1 LNIVQHVNRRVRTN
15 GNVALPV
22 ATLVDTAQQADA
34 APMTR
39 SLALMY
45 VEMGFPR
52 LSASDRASLVPALLL
67 AAHRHDAIRVR
78 CLRLAFESI
87 ALVPLN
93 RPDATAHWPLAAEPA
108 ARAGLLAFA
117 AQLLLASCVSVVRSL
132 PSPGLSMRTYCDLL
146 FATAQ
151 RALSL
156 ADVAAAAPTD
166 RVELRYESRR
176 LNELK
181 LQIVEFLLHS
191 HLFTN
196 DELLQPLVAAAG
208 ASNNLV
214 ADAGQSALKRI
225 GNFDI
230 ENDASVAALYRLCL
244 GDQPAAVA
252 DADERATPA
261 DANVQLKSL
270 SFLSRST
277 LAANCFP
284 LAPNLIRATVWAK
297 RVPLRLR
304 RAGQA
309 FAHHVLATATDEKL
323 QPFASDLMLQ
333 LLALCEKQGELFQQ
347 RSFGVVTP
355 GAAGSAD
362 PDALSMAIDGSSV
375 AATATTTT
383 SEAADVGDEDG
394 AAIVTLSAQD
404 AVELQ
409 KFAFQALG
417 RLARRSPAHVIAA
430 GLQVPETL
438 WRTMSESSALHHD
451 ADQAMRAILSTF
463 KGAPAPLLD
472 GVLGLLS
479 EMIASKID
487 AARVVAVWAA
497 NELFAFDDVRARRL
511 CFIGAGDL
519 LGAVREQAARGL
531 APPPSAAY
539 PALSSVAAVWRELCG
554 GATTSRQ
561 PAAGVGSSEVIA
573 ACAQFAHRALLSA
586 ARAAGAASL
595 RAYVAANVA
604 ALADVAALCIEAIE
618 SRPSVAAKVAAA
630 VLLFELAAV
639 EPALLRGRA
648 EWCARALAQAG
659 ERPCNM
665 IGAQLVALASDL
677 LGDDELRAL
686 CAKLAND
693 CEQASS
699 VAVAQAALRALALI
713 ALRSARAALTLPPM
727 RAALAHYD
735 VRFKEATQSVT
746 RAERVTL
753 LGICACSLPDDAAE
767 RDAVLDEL
775 FRALKDSDRVV
786 VERAALALGQLAL
799 GVAEGAPLRRTLYEK
814 LLATQQLAHIESHFA
829 IGAALATVLGGGA
842 ARCVRSMFAPSSLA
856 DEAAESERERDG
868 ESDEWHEVER
878 DGGGGG
884 GGAAPRIGARE
895 LVGADG
901 ALIEQCMRELMT
913 RVIAPT
919 ASPVSRVSGSVW
931 LLALVKFLAA
941 HPAVRARL
949 RDTHV
954 AFAWMLSDANE
965 LAQEVAAR
973 GLSLV
978 YELAHDDEATRAALV
993 QTLLRSLSGTPSAA
1007 EAHASG
1013 SGAKV
1018 TADSELLPNGIG
1030 EAPQSAG
1037 GGKLSTYR
1045 ELCSMANDIGQPEL
1059 IYQFLQ
1065 LSAHSAMWRS
1075 KRGAAFAA
1083 SAILRHARAD
1093 VGPHLAKLVPRL
1105 YRFTHDPNPQTAA
1118 AMKRVLRALCD
1129 EDDIGAVLTQHFGPI
1144 VVELHD
1150 ACTAREWRVRESAC
1164 TALADVL
1171 LGRRYAAVAAH
1182 LESLWLTLLRVIDDV
1197 KETVRK
1203 AAHSALNA
1211 LARISVGYARGDGT
1225 SSPGDSAAVLALL
1238 FPLLLDKGLTSTEPA
1253 FAIKQILALSRAA
1266 KELLVPHVARI
1277 IAVLLQAL
1285 SSLEPGAFSYLAQH
1299 VDELGVTAEQLESAR
1314 LSALAASPLH
1324 ESLALCAANVVES
1337 NAADVVGELV
1347 KLVKR
1352 GVGMQTRVAAAQF
1365 VDTVCSGPGAE
1376 QVRAHTGKLL
1386 AALLVAIY
1394 DPSPSVRRAMATAL
1408 GRVTALASAKAAP
1421 KVLAAL
1427 NDGYV
1432 GEPQNDDKCLVIAL
1446 CIGQIARHAP
1456 QHMREHTA
1464 CLYAALLLGPFD
1476 RRDDV
1481 AEHFRAAL
1489 TEMGWTTASL
1499 CADEADDE
1507 APQSD
1512 VRHAATRVLLDGCQA
1527 SAYSRRAQAFAA
1539 LEKLAPVCAQQ
1550 AKVGATYFG
1559 RLVDVCERSMRGGF
1573 WQGKEAVLDAS
1584 VAVATECVR
1593 AAGAANGDVIP
1604 TWLQLWFRECLR
1616 DDMTLAYQRHAL
1628 VQAAKFVEQCA
1639 PLLAAQSGGA
1649 ASARFDAAALVAL
1662 TMERLGGALLA
1673 GWSVDDNATPATSG
1687 AATAATTDDVI
1698 LEQRRTKPARLALAA
1713 SAFGVLQQLFACNRS
1728 VGRVRMASSAVL
1740 ALLTSALT
1748 APWNIQAAAAQVVAQ
1763 AASALPAS
1771 GERNAASAL
1780 VHALCQLTADSSYAA
1795 VRGDAFDALCALA
1808 ESDVGVLEL
1817 AAQTTAAR
1825 ARSEGSADDAA
1836 HARKLLALLAK

>member
-1 LNIVQHVNRRVRTN
+1 LDIVQHVNRRVRTN
-15 GNVALPV
+15 AAVALPV
-22 ATLVDTAQQADA
+22 ATLVDTAQQSDA
-34 APMTR
+34 VPMTR

-52 LSASDRASLVPALLL
+52 LPAADRQPLIPALLR
-67 AAHRHDAIRVR
+67 AAGQHEALRVR

-93 RPDATAHWPLAAEPA
+93 RPDATAQWPLASDAS
-108 ARAGLLAFA
+108 ARANVLNGATE
-117 AQLLLASCVSVVRSL
+117 LLLAACVSISRSL
-132 PSPGLSMRTYCDLL
+132 PSPGLSMRSYREWL

-151 RALSL
+151 RALTL
-156 ADVAAAAPTD
+156 ADVAAATPTD
-166 RVELRYESRR
+166 RVELRYDSRR

-181 LQIVEFLLHS
+181 LQIVEFLVQS
-191 HLFTN
+191 HLFGN
-196 DELLQPLVAAAG
+196 DELLLPLVAAAG

-230 ENDASVAALYRLCL
+230 EKESSITALYRLCL
-244 GDQPAAVA
+244 GDESAA

-261 DANVQLKSL
+261 DANVQLKAL

-309 FAHHVLATATDEKL
+309 FAHHVLATATDAKL

-355 GAAGSAD
+355 GAADAD
-362 PDALSMAIDGSSV
+362 PEATSMALDGT
-375 AATATTTT
+375 AATE
-383 SEAADVGDEDG
+383 EAADGDDG
-394 AAIVTLSAQD
+394 GAIVTLSAQD
-404 AVELQ
+404 AIELQ

-451 ADQAMRAILSTF
+451 ADQAMRAILSTY

-472 GVLGLLS
+472 RVLGLLN
-479 EMIASKID
+479 EMMASKID

-519 LGAVREQAARGL
+519 LGAVREEAARGL
-531 APPPSAAY
+531 TPPPPPAVY
-539 PALSSVAAVWRELCG
+539 PSLSGVTAVWRELCV
-554 GATTSRQ
+554 TDQQ

-573 ACAQFAHRALLSA
+573 ACAQFAHCTLLSA
-586 ARAAGAASL
+586 ARSSGASSL
-595 RAYVAANVA
+595 RAYVTGNVTT
-604 ALADVAALCIEAIE
+604 LADVAALCITAIE

-630 VLLFELAAV
+630 VLLFDLSAV
-639 EPALLRGRA
+639 EPAFLRGRA
-648 EWCARALAQAG
+648 EWCARSLAQSG

-665 IGAQLVALASDL
+665 VGAQLVALASDL

-699 VAVAQAALRALALI
+699 VVVAQAALRALALV
-713 ALRSARAALTLPPM
+713 ALRSARSAIVLPPM
-727 RAALAHYD
+727 RSALAHYD

-753 LGICACSLPDDAAE
+753 LGICACSLPADAAE
-767 RDAVLDEL
+767 SEQVRDEL

-799 GVAEGAPLRRTLYEK
+799 GIAEGEPLRRTLYEK

-829 IGAALATVLGGGA
+829 IGAALATVLGGGT
-842 ARCVRSMFAPSSLA
+842 ARCVRSPFAPSSLA

-868 ESDEWHEVER
+868 ESDEWHEIER
-878 DGGGGG
+878 E

-901 ALIEQCMRELMT
+901 ALVEQCMRELMT

-931 LLALVKFLAA
+931 LLTLVKFLAA
-941 HPAVRARL
+941 HPSVRARL

-993 QTLLRSLSGTPSAA
+993 QTLLRSLSGTPSVA

-1018 TADSELLPNGIG
+1018 TAESELLPNGIG

-1083 SAILRHARAD
+1083 STILRHARAD
-1093 VGPHLAKLVPRL
+1093 VGRHLAKLVPRL
-1105 YRFTHDPNPQTAA
+1105 YRFTHDPNPQTAS

-1129 EDDIGAVLTQHFGPI
+1129 EDDIGAVLAQHFGPI

-1171 LGRRYAAVAAH
+1171 IGRRYAAVAEH

-1225 SSPGDSAAVLALL
+1225 SSPSDSAAVLALL

-1285 SSLEPGAFSYLAQH
+1285 SSLEPGSFSYLAQH

-1324 ESLALCAANVVES
+1324 ESLSLCATNVVES

-1365 VDTVCSGPGAE
+1365 IDTVCSGPGAE

-1427 NDGYV
+1427 NDGYI
-1432 GEPQNDDKCLVIAL
+1432 GEPQNDEKCHVIAL

-1456 QHMREHTA
+1456 QHMREHLA
-1464 CLYAALLLGPFD
+1464 CLYASLLLGPFD

-1550 AKVGATYFG
+1550 PKVGAQYFG

-1584 VAVATECVR
+1584 VSVATECVR
-1593 AAGAANGDVIP
+1593 ATTSGNDVIAV
-1604 TWLQLWFRECLR
+1604 WLQMWFRECVR
-1616 DDMTLAYQRHAL
+1616 EDMTLAYQRQAL
-1628 VQAAKFVEQCA
+1628 VQAGKFVEQCA
-1639 PLLAAQSGGA
+1639 PVLAAQSGGA
-1649 ASARFDAAALVAL
+1649 ASARFDAAALVTL
-1662 TMERLGGALLA
+1662 TMERLGAALLA
-1673 GWSVDDNATPATSG
+1673 GWSADDTTTPAAGST
-1687 AATAATTDDVI
+1687 ATTTDDVI

-1728 VGRVRMASSAVL
+1728 VGRVRMASSGVVT
-1740 ALLTSALT
+1740 LLVSALT

-1763 AASALPAS
+1763 AASALPSS
-1771 GERNAASAL
+1771 GVDAGAL
-1780 VHALCQLTADSSYAA
+1780 VRALCQLTTDSSYAA
-1795 VRGDAFDALCALA
+1795 VRADAFDALCALA
-1808 ESDVGVLEL
+1808 ESDVGVLDS
-1817 AAQTTAAR
+1817 AAQATAAR
-1825 ARSEGSADDAA
+1825 ARSEGSADDAS
-1836 HARKLLALLAK
+1836 HARKLLALLTK